1 MPEVDPEEHRRC
13 QYGQTI
19 NLTPEWKDLLPT
31 IVQMYS
37 MVETNKSQRDLL
49 DEVRRAGELL
59 DAFIPF
65 MDAIQPLI
73 EDGRQG
79 NFNMAEVTDLYAEIA
94 RISKKDKFNGS

>member
-1 MPEVDPEEHRRC
+1 MPEVEFDPEEHRN
-13 QYGQTI
+13 GQTI
-19 NLTPEWKDLLPT
+19 NLTPAWKDLLPT

-37 MVETNKSQRDLL
+37 IIETSEAQRDLL
-49 DEVRRAGELL
+49 EEVRRAGELL

-79 NFNMAEVTDLYAEIA
+79 NFSMVEVIDLYANIA